1 MGRLH
6 IIGWDGTGQ
15 PAHTNQA
22 AVTGTIGA
30 ASGTTAA
37 TTTTPWGFSTSTQAD
52 GVVTLLNTCRAD
64 VSSLTTLVN
73 RLRTDLIDAG
83 LIKGSA

>member
-1 MGRLH
+1 MALH
-6 IIGWDGTGQ
+6 IIGFSDTGQ
-15 PAHTNQA
+15 PAGANQA

-37 TTTTPWGFSTSTQAD
+37 TTTTPWGFGSSTQAN
-52 GVVTLLNTCRAD
+52 GIVTLLNTCRAD
-64 VSSLTTLVN
+64 IASLTTLAN
-73 RLRTDLIDAG
+73 QLRSDLVALG

>member
-1 MGRLH
+1 MLH
-6 IIGWDGTGQ
+6 TIGFFGETGQ
-15 PAHTNQA
+15 PASSSQA

-30 ASGTTAA
+30 AVGTTAA

-52 GVVTLLNTCRAD
+52 GIRTLLNTCRAD
-64 VSSLTTLVN
+64 IASITTLVN
-73 RLRTDLIDAG
+73 QLRTDLVNLG